1 MYQVPNHE
9 TNYYYP
15 TNLISI
21 RPANRPLDY
30 IRQSIESSRTDFGD
44 FEMSEAA
51 EMFFQQR
58 LKSPTELDLSNRI
71 SMIEG
76 KLAELQYTMR
86 QLLSQYSTV
95 DTLVSVKMDEEKE
108 YIDIDY
114 QNLEQN
120 KFYLVQY
127 QGEIYAVKKISQH
140 ELAFYDVVK

>member
-1 MYQVPNHE
+1 
-9 TNYYYP
+9 
-15 TNLISI
+15 
-21 RPANRPLDY
+21 
-30 IRQSIESSRTDFGD
+30 
-44 FEMSEAA
+44 MSEAA
-51 EMFFQQR
+51 EIFFEQR
-58 LKSPTELDLSNRI
+58 LKSPTELELSNRI

-76 KLAELQYTMR
+76 KLAELQYTMS

-95 DTLVSVKMDEEKE
+95 DTLVSVKTDEEKE

>member
-1 MYQVPNHE
+1 VVSE
-9 TNYYYP
+9 T
-15 TNLISI
+15 
-21 RPANRPLDY
+21 
-30 IRQSIESSRTDFGD
+30 
-44 FEMSEAA
+44 
-51 EMFFQQR
+51 
-58 LKSPTELDLSNRI
+58 
-71 SMIEG
+71 
-76 KLAELQYTMR
+76 
-86 QLLSQYSTV
+86 

>member
-1 MYQVPNHE
+1 
-9 TNYYYP
+9 
-15 TNLISI
+15 
-21 RPANRPLDY
+21 
-30 IRQSIESSRTDFGD
+30 
-44 FEMSEAA
+44 MSEAA

-58 LKSPTELDLSNRI
+58 LKSPTELELSNRI

-95 DTLVSVKMDEEKE
+95 DTRVSVKMDKEKE

-120 KFYLVQY
+120 KFDLVQY

>member
-1 MYQVPNHE
+1 
-9 TNYYYP
+9 
-15 TNLISI
+15 
-21 RPANRPLDY
+21 
-30 IRQSIESSRTDFGD
+30 
-44 FEMSEAA
+44 MSEAA